1 MRPLLLFLSFFIH
14 PMHLRR
20 HIEHAFR
27 ELDAQ
32 TRALV
37 DELIQELQHEIVRI
51 ARL

>member
-14 PMHLRR
+14 PMHLRS
-20 HIEHAFR
+20 HVEHALR

-37 DELIQELQHEIVRI
+37 DEFVQEL
-51 ARL
+51 